1 MTGKEQKI
9 HSKML
14 TALSGG
20 SCTLSSVFLFL
31 FTYIHWMFY
40 NEHALDSY
48 AKKTKDYMNAILHQ
62 EHQMNNDKY
71 LGNKHR
77 VVVFFAF

>member
-1 MTGKEQKI
+1 
-9 HSKML
+9 
-14 TALSGG
+14 
-20 SCTLSSVFLFL
+20 
-31 FTYIHWMFY
+31 MFY

-77 VVVFFAF
+77 VVFFLPFKNKS